1 MQRIAAATLQD
12 FIRDIFVAAGCSAE
26 ESGRIGKYLVGSN
39 LAGHDS
45 HGVARAPRYV
55 KWKQDGVFFAD
66 KTVKRVVDTPVLAI
80 LDGQYGFGQTTAP
93 QAVALGIEKCKAMG
107 LSAIGLKNSGHV
119 GRVGEWAEMAAAEGL
134 VSIHFVN
141 VRGSVLVAPFGGA
154 DRTFSTA
161 PFCVGIPRKDMKPVI
176 LDFATS
182 LVAEGKVLVA
192 SQGGKKIPENALV
205 SQDGSMS
212 GDPHIL
218 YGDYKPEGPR
228 DYKQGTGAI
237 RAFGEHKGS
246 GLALMCELLGGALTG
261 NGASQLDPKWSQ
273 GMFSFYIDA
282 AKVDPEHFFPTEV
295 TRMLE
300 FVKASKPLQLG
311 EDVLVPG
318 EPEERHR
325 AERLK
330 NGIPLPDD
338 TWASLLSIARE
349 VGIDGMRLQKIQ
361 LL

>member
-1 MQRIAAATLQD
+1 MPRIAADTLQH
-12 FIRDIFVAAGCSAE
+12 FISDIFVAAGCSKE

-55 KWKQDGVFFAD
+55 KWKQDGTFFAD

-93 QAVALGIEKCKAMG
+93 QAVSLGIEKCKAMG

-141 VRGSVLVAPFGGA
+141 VRGSVLVAPFGGV

-161 PFCVGIPRKDMKPVI
+161 PFCVGIPRKGQKPVI

-212 GDPHIL
+212 GDPHVL
-218 YGDYKPEGPR
+218 YGDYKSEGPR
-228 DYKQGTGAI
+228 EYKKGTG
-237 RAFGEHKGS
+237 RDPRLRRTQ
-246 GLALMCELLGGALTG
+246 GLGPCA
-261 NGASQLDPKWSQ
+261 
-273 GMFSFYIDA
+273 
-282 AKVDPEHFFPTEV
+282 
-295 TRMLE
+295 
-300 FVKASKPLQLG
+300 
-311 EDVLVPG
+311 DV
-318 EPEERHR
+318 R
-325 AERLK
+325 
-330 NGIPLPDD
+330 
-338 TWASLLSIARE
+338 IAR
-349 VGIDGMRLQKIQ
+349 RRAHR
-361 LL
+361 